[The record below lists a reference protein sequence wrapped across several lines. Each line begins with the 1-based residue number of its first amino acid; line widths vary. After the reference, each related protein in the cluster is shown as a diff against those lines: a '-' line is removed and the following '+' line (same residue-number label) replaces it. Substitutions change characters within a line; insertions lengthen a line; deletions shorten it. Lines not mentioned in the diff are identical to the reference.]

1 MDFEVKLKG
10 NKRDTKINEA
20 NGVVYLTFPI
30 LEQFGVKHGFST
42 RLGGVSEGMFS
53 SMNLSFQRGDDR
65 EKVEENYKRICN
77 VLNMNHKNVVLSNQV
92 HDTKIKLVTKEDAG
106 KGMIKESDII
116 GIDGLITQEKDIPL
130 VTFYADC
137 VPLFF
142 YDPVKEVIA
151 AAHSGWRGTKEKI
164 GKKVVET
171 MEEEF
176 GCKKEDVVAVIG
188 PSICQDCYEVSED
201 VVLEFQEVFM
211 EETSLFAKA
220 KENGKYNLDLW
231 KVNSMILKEAG
242 ILEKHMSLPNLCTCC
257 NPKLL
262 FSHRASKGKRGN
274 LAGFISL

>member
-65 EKVEENYKRICN
+65 DKVEENYKRICN

-116 GIDGLITQEKDIPL
+116 GIDGLITKEKDIPL

-211 EETSLFAKA
+211 EETSLFVKA

>member
-65 EKVEENYKRICN
+65 DKVEENYKRICN

-116 GIDGLITQEKDIPL
+116 GIDGLITKEKDIPL

-211 EETSLFAKA
+211 EETSLFVKA

-242 ILEKHMSLPNLCTCC
+242 ILDEHMSLPNLCTCC
-257 NPKLL
+257 NPELL

>member
-65 EKVEENYKRICN
+65 DKVEENYKRICN

-116 GIDGLITQEKDIPL
+116 GIDGLITKEKDIPL

-242 ILEKHMSLPNLCTCC
+242 ILDEHMSLPNLCTCC
-257 NPKLL
+257 NPELL

>member
-116 GIDGLITQEKDIPL
+116 GIDGLITKEKDIPL

-201 VVLEFQEVFM
+201 VVLEFQEVFK
-211 EETSLFAKA
+211 EETSLFVKA
-220 KENGKYNLDLW
+220 KENRKYNLDLW

-242 ILEKHMSLPNLCTCC
+242 ILDEHMSLPNLCTCC
-257 NPKLL
+257 NPELL

>member
-116 GIDGLITQEKDIPL
+116 GIDGLITKEKDIPL

-242 ILEKHMSLPNLCTCC
+242 ILDEHMSLPNLCTCC
-257 NPKLL
+257 NPELL

>member
-65 EKVEENYKRICN
+65 DKVEENYKRICN

-106 KGMIKESDII
+106 KGMIEESDII
-116 GIDGLITQEKDIPL
+116 GIDGLITKEKDIPL

-142 YDPVKEVIA
+142 YDPIKEVIA

-164 GKKVVET
+164 GKKMVET

-201 VVLEFQEVFM
+201 VVLEFQEVFK
-211 EETSLFAKA
+211 EETSLFVKA

>member
-65 EKVEENYKRICN
+65 DKVEENYKRICN

-106 KGMIKESDII
+106 KGMTKESDII
-116 GIDGLITQEKDIPL
+116 GIDGLITKEKDIPL

-164 GKKVVET
+164 GKKMVET

-176 GCKKEDVVAVIG
+176 GCKKEDVVVVIG

-201 VVLEFQEVFM
+201 VVLEFQEVFK
-211 EETSLFAKA
+211 EETSLFVKA

-242 ILEKHMSLPNLCTCC
+242 ILDEHMSLPNLCTCC
-257 NPKLL
+257 NPELL

>member
-242 ILEKHMSLPNLCTCC
+242 ILDEHMSLPNLCTCC
-257 NPKLL
+257 NPELL

>member
-65 EKVEENYKRICN
+65 DKVEENYKRICN

-164 GKKVVET
+164 GKKMVET

-176 GCKKEDVVAVIG
+176 GCKKEDVVVVIG

-201 VVLEFQEVFM
+201 VVLEFQEVFK
-211 EETSLFAKA
+211 EETSLFVKA

-242 ILEKHMSLPNLCTCC
+242 ILDEHMSLPNLCTCC
-257 NPKLL
+257 NPELL

>member
-10 NKRDTKINEA
+10 NKRDTKINEE

-116 GIDGLITQEKDIPL
+116 GIDGLITKEKDIPL

>member
-164 GKKVVET
+164 GKKVVEI

>member
-211 EETSLFAKA
+211 EETSLYAKA

>member
-116 GIDGLITQEKDIPL
+116 GIDGLITKEKDIPL

-164 GKKVVET
+164 GKKMVET

-201 VVLEFQEVFM
+201 VVLEFQEVFK
-211 EETSLFAKA
+211 EETSLFVKA
-220 KENGKYNLDLW
+220 KENRKYNLDLW

-242 ILEKHMSLPNLCTCC
+242 ILDEHMSLPNLCTCC
-257 NPKLL
+257 NPELL

>member
-65 EKVEENYKRICN
+65 DKVEENYKRICN

-116 GIDGLITQEKDIPL
+116 GIDGLITKEKDIPL

-164 GKKVVET
+164 GKKMVET

-176 GCKKEDVVAVIG
+176 GCKKEDVVVVIG

-201 VVLEFQEVFM
+201 VVLEFQEVFK
-211 EETSLFAKA
+211 EETSLFVKA

-231 KVNSMILKEAG
+231 KVNSMILKADG
-242 ILEKHMSLPNLCTCC
+242 RIV
-257 NPKLL
+257 
-262 FSHRASKGKRGN
+262 
-274 LAGFISL
+274 

>member
-116 GIDGLITQEKDIPL
+116 GIDGLITKEKDIPL

-164 GKKVVET
+164 GKKMVET

>member
-65 EKVEENYKRICN
+65 DKVEENYRRICN

>member
-164 GKKVVET
+164 GKKMVET

>member
-116 GIDGLITQEKDIPL
+116 GIDGLITKEKDIPL

-201 VVLEFQEVFM
+201 VVLEFQEVFK
-211 EETSLFAKA
+211 EETSLFVKA
-220 KENGKYNLDLW
+220 KENRKYNLDLW

>member
-116 GIDGLITQEKDIPL
+116 GIDGLITKEKDIPL

-242 ILEKHMSLPNLCTCC
+242 ILENHMSLPNLCSCC

>member
-65 EKVEENYKRICN
+65 DKVEENYKRICN

-116 GIDGLITQEKDIPL
+116 GIDGLITKEKDIPL

-164 GKKVVET
+164 GKKMVET

-242 ILEKHMSLPNLCTCC
+242 ILDEHMSLPNLCTCC
-257 NPKLL
+257 NPELL

>member
-65 EKVEENYKRICN
+65 EKVEEYYKRICN
-77 VLNMNHKNVVLSNQV
+77 VINMNHKNVVLSNQV

-171 MEEEF
+171 MEEEIS
-176 GCKKEDVVAVIG
+176 CKKEDIVAVIG

-201 VVLEFQEVFM
+201 VVLEFQEVFK
-211 EETSLFAKA
+211 EETSLFVKA

>member
-65 EKVEENYKRICN
+65 DKVEENYKRICN

-116 GIDGLITQEKDIPL
+116 GIDGLITKEKDIPL

>member
-1 MDFEVKLKG
+1 MDFEVKFKG

>member
-65 EKVEENYKRICN
+65 DKVEENYKRICN

-116 GIDGLITQEKDIPL
+116 GIDGLITKEKDIPL

-142 YDPVKEVIA
+142 YDPEKEVIA

-164 GKKVVET
+164 GKKMVET

-211 EETSLFAKA
+211 EETSLFVKA

-242 ILEKHMSLPNLCTCC
+242 ILDEHMSLPNLCTCC
-257 NPKLL
+257 NPELL

>member
-65 EKVEENYKRICN
+65 DKVEENYKRICN

-116 GIDGLITQEKDIPL
+116 GIDGLITKEKDIPL

-201 VVLEFQEVFM
+201 VVLEFQEVFK
-211 EETSLFAKA
+211 EETSLFVKA
-220 KENGKYNLDLW
+220 KENRKYNLDLW

>member
-176 GCKKEDVVAVIG
+176 GCKKEDVVVVIG

>member
-116 GIDGLITQEKDIPL
+116 GIDGLITKEKDIPL

>member
-171 MEEEF
+171 MEEF

>member
-65 EKVEENYKRICN
+65 DKVEENYKRICN

-116 GIDGLITQEKDIPL
+116 GIDGLITKEKDIPL

-164 GKKVVET
+164 GKKMVET

-211 EETSLFAKA
+211 EETSLYAKA

>member
-65 EKVEENYKRICN
+65 DKVEENYKRICN

-116 GIDGLITQEKDIPL
+116 GIDGLITKEKDIPL

-164 GKKVVET
+164 GKKMVET

-176 GCKKEDVVAVIG
+176 GCKKEDVVVVIG

-201 VVLEFQEVFM
+201 VVLEFQEVFK
-211 EETSLFAKA
+211 EETSLFVKA
-220 KENGKYNLDLW
+220 KENRKYNLDLW

-242 ILEKHMSLPNLCTCC
+242 ILDEHMSLPNLCTCC
-257 NPKLL
+257 NPELL

>member
-53 SMNLSFQRGDDR
+53 SMNLSFQRGDERD
-65 EKVEENYKRICN
+65 KVEENYKRICN

-116 GIDGLITQEKDIPL
+116 GIDGLITKEKDIPL

-164 GKKVVET
+164 GKKMVET

-176 GCKKEDVVAVIG
+176 GCKKEDVVVVIG

-201 VVLEFQEVFM
+201 VVLEFQEVFK
-211 EETSLFAKA
+211 EETSLFVKA

-242 ILEKHMSLPNLCTCC
+242 ILDEHMSLPNLCTCC
-257 NPKLL
+257 NPELL

>member
-65 EKVEENYKRICN
+65 DKVEENYKRICN

-116 GIDGLITQEKDIPL
+116 GIDGLITKEKDIPL

-201 VVLEFQEVFM
+201 VVLEFQEVFK
-211 EETSLFAKA
+211 EETSLFVKA

>member
-65 EKVEENYKRICN
+65 DKVEENYKRICN